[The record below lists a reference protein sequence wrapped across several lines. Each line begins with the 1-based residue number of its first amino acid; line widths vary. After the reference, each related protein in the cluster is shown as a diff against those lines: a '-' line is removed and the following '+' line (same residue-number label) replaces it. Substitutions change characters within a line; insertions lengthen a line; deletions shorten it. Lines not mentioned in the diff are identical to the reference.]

1 MKATHTYFKG
11 DYMFTICQQDLM
23 GVGDFNL
30 GWGRY
35 KTGYITLPEG
45 HPATG
50 MHHDQLPDLG
60 VNFSDN
66 QIRLKA
72 KRLILTRYGWIDFEN
87 RWTFGFDTAS
97 QSRLKEFQTTSYV
110 KERLDEIYTI
120 LKHMEGGRNG
130 Y

>member
-30 GWGRY
+30 GCGRY

-50 MHHDQLPDLG
+50 MHYDQLPDLG

-66 QIRLKA
+66 QN
-72 KRLILTRYGWIDFEN
+72 GWIDFEN